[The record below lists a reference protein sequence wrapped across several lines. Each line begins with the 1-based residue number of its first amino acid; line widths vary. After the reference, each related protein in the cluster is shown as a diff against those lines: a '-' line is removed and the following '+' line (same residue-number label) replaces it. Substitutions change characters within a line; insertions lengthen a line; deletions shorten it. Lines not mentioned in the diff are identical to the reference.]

1 VVARNFANF
10 GSPTGR
16 ANFVEELNV
25 GLVVVGPL
33 AWKVVFVVDG
43 FYWANRLASA
53 TVHALIRVDVK
64 HAVALVNAVD
74 RAFFNASLVLHI
86 YARKCDYISH
96 WFIPSKLGLLK
107 HAKGV

>member
-1 VVARNFANF
+1 VVARNFANL
-10 GSPTGR
+10 GSATRR

-33 AWKVVFVVDG
+33 AWKVVFVVNG
-43 FYWANRLASA
+43 FYWANWLASA
-53 TVHALIRVDVK
+53 TVDALIRVDVK

-74 RAFFNASLVLHI
+74 RALFDAGLVLHI
-86 YARKCDYISH
+86 YTRKCDYVSH

-107 HAKGV
+107 HANDW